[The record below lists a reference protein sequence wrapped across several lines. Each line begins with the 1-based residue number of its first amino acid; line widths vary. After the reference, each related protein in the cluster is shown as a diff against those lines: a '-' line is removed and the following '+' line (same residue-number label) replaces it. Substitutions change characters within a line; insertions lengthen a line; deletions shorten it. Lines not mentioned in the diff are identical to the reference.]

1 MDVPIDDI
9 WLQGD
14 GDLGQRIARIITRGL
29 IHAPAAIAI
38 GADSPTLA
46 GAHIEAA
53 LELIRTNDAVV
64 GPSTDGGFYLLA
76 LRQCPPGLFASLPW
90 STGETRQALTKRL
103 EEHAFTIAQLEP
115 LFDLD
120 TPADL
125 RFLEEHLAYHPSP
138 GPATQAW
145 YFENRARLIASPPCE

>member
-1 MDVPIDDI
+1 MEVPADDI

-14 GDLGQRIARIITRGL
+14 GDLGQRIERIITRAL
-29 IHAPAAIAI
+29 VHAPAAIAI
-38 GADSPTLA
+38 GADSPTLT
-46 GAHIEAA
+46 GTHIEAA
-53 LELIRTNDAVV
+53 LELIRTNDVVV

-90 STGETRQALTKRL
+90 STAGTRQALTKRL
-103 EEHAFTIAQLEP
+103 EEHAFTIAHLEP
-115 LFDLD
+115 LFDID

-125 RFLEEHLAYHPSP
+125 RFLEEHLACHPSP

-145 YFENRARLIASPPCE
+145 YFENRARVIASPPCE